1 MIFLLIRNEI
11 RSGTLETSPSLGIV
25 VSQLKNCVEYYNR
38 EKGAYDGLLRQR
50 KALEASLNINQRG
63 NTIAWADVDVLN
75 TNNFLLLS
83 APNRSAT
90 IRDFVR
96 ETAE

>member
-1 MIFLLIRNEI
+1 MDFNRNEI

-25 VSQLKNCVEYYNR
+25 VSQLRNCVEYYNR

-63 NTIAWADVDVLN
+63 KLSVPNVHSLDLVLFCKHLKITHHFN
-75 TNNFLLLS
+75 PSIF
-83 APNRSAT
+83 
-90 IRDFVR
+90 FQ
-96 ETAE
+96 

>member
-1 MIFLLIRNEI
+1 MIFPSIRNEI
-11 RSGTLETSPSLGIV
+11 RTGSLETSPSLGIV

-63 NTIAWADVDVLN
+63 TSENKSI
-75 TNNFLLLS
+75 LS
-83 APNRSAT
+83 SLTP
-90 IRDFVR
+90 
-96 ETAE
+96 